1 MASSTL
7 RIPLSARVQGAT
19 STHASGNTKALI
31 NSFVGKSDAL
41 AGALDVS
48 SHRFS
53 PLPPLSDGVTPA
65 VSLMHLP
72 LISSSKRRTSLRQD
86 LPPYPNLNCLAV
98 TQRPPSL
105 DAWLTACH
113 RRVFDRSPS
122 IAAMSGVALSPPP
135 EPRSASSQRDT
146 WLDDDGTCV

>member
-1 MASSTL
+1 MAFRPKFSKLERNNKMASSTL

-48 SHRFS
+48 SPRFS

-72 LISSSKRRTSLRQD
+72 LISSSKRRTTLRQT
-86 LPPYPNLNCLAV
+86 C
-98 TQRPPSL
+98 
-105 DAWLTACH
+105 
-113 RRVFDRSPS
+113 RRTPIS
-122 IAAMSGVALSPPP
+122 IA
-135 EPRSASSQRDT
+135 SQ
-146 WLDDDGTCV
+146 